1 MKAGDKV
8 EIGDPLM
15 VMIAMKMEVSDF
27 LYKVLVAEKIKTM
40 VMLVSALIALMKS
53 GADCC
58 LQMLLLYMLYNKR
71 CVC

>member
-1 MKAGDKV
+1 
-8 EIGDPLM
+8 
-15 VMIAMKMEVSDF
+15 
-27 LYKVLVAEKIKTM
+27 M

-58 LQMLLLYMLYNKR
+58 LQMLLLLYMLYNKR